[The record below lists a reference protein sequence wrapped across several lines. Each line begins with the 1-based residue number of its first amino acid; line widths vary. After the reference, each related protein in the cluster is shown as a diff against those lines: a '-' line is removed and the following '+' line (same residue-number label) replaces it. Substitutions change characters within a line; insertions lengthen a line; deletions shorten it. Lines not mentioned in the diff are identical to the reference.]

1 MNDDALV
8 QHIVR
13 TWAPEEAS
21 SIAATASDPVL
32 VGDDLIA
39 TDAATMAD
47 DNTPEDSVRVNGV
60 EISARAIN
68 VESANYEGGTILER
82 QNQAAIALVIRELLR
97 QRAAEL
103 NLATTGDDAGEDAV
117 IDRLLERELTV
128 PDPDEAACRRYFD
141 NHQDKFR
148 SADLFEV
155 SHILIAADPRD
166 EDARAVAK
174 EQARAA
180 IQLLADDPTRFAEL
194 AAESS
199 DCPSKNSGG
208 NMGQIGKGQ
217 TVPEFEDVLFRMQ
230 QGELSRSPVESRYGF
245 HVIYLQRRIDGA
257 PLPFETVREKIAHY
271 LRDSVNRQAI
281 GQYLRILVGRSEI
294 SGIELEGSEI
304 LLVQ

>member
-1 MNDDALV
+1 MSYDELL
-8 QHIVR
+8 QHEVR
-13 TWAPEEAS
+13 TWSPEETPRDVGTS
-21 SIAATASDPVL
+21 NDIMNDSLIASDAAMIDEANPR
-32 VGDDLIA
+32 DDGV
-39 TDAATMAD
+39 
-47 DNTPEDSVRVNGV
+47 SVNGV

-82 QNQAAIALVIRELLR
+82 QHQAAVALVVRELLL
-97 QRAAEL
+97 QRATEL
-103 NLATTGDDAGEDAV
+103 ELPTVGGDLDEDDV
-117 IDRLLERELTV
+117 IDQLLDKELTV
-128 PDPDEAACRRYFD
+128 PEPDTAACRRYFD

-174 EQARAA
+174 KQARAA
-180 IQLLADDPTRFAEL
+180 IQLLADDPKRFAEL
-194 AAESS
+194 AAELS

-217 TVPEFEDVLFRMQ
+217 TVPEFEDVLFRMHH
-230 QGELSRSPVESRYGF
+230 GELSRSPVESRYGF

-257 PLPFETVREKIAHY
+257 PLPFETVREKIADY

-281 GQYLRILVGRSEI
+281 GQYLRILVGRAEI
-294 SGIELEGSEI
+294 SGIEMEGSEI